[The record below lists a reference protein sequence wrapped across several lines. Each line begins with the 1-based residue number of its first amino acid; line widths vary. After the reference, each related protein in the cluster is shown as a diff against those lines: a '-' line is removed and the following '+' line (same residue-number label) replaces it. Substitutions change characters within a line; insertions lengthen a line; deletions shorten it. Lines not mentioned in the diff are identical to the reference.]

1 MQHRG
6 KTARTLPFT
15 LEMYAEPQTRAEL
28 VITDLPSTILVKI
41 DTDTNPNRQ
50 GGPAPVPT
58 FHTVTDTLRSERAS
72 PRDRGG
78 TTSAV

>member
-1 MQHRG
+1 MKHRG
-6 KTARTLPFT
+6 KTARILPFT

-28 VITDLPSTILVKI
+28 VITDLPGTILVKI

-58 FHTVTDTLRSERAS
+58 FHTLSQTPSGQSE
-72 PRDRGG
+72 PHRGIEE
-78 TTSAV
+78 APPL